1 MLLES
6 GRSVLAYPKLAA
18 FSIMLGQHRRETGAA
33 QVAEQTIR
41 FEDGAAY
48 ERMMGVWSRIAG
60 DIFLDWLA
68 PAPGLRWLDV
78 GCGNGAFTERI
89 VERCAPAEVQGI
101 DPSEGQLAYARARPA
116 LHQVQFQLGD
126 AMALPFPADR
136 FDAAVMALVLVFVP
150 DPAKAVSEMV
160 RVVRPGGTLAAYMW
174 DMMGGGFPLEPIFA
188 EIRAMGIGATMPMR
202 VEASR
207 IDALRDLWTAAGVE
221 AVEAREIRVERTF
234 TDFDDFWAA
243 CQGSASLA
251 ATLTRMAQ
259 ADIDRLKERVRACLP
274 AGAGGR
280 ITCSARANAV
290 KGRLPL

>member
-1 MLLES
+1 M
-6 GRSVLAYPKLAA
+6 
-18 FSIMLGQHRRETGAA
+18 
-33 QVAEQTIR
+33 AEQAIR
-41 FEDGAAY
+41 FDDGAAY
-48 ERMMGVWSRIAG
+48 ERLMGIWSRMAG

-101 DPSEGQLAYARARPA
+101 DPSEGQLAYARTRPA

-150 DPAKAVSEMV
+150 DPAKAISEMV
-160 RVVRPGGTLAAYMW
+160 RVVRPGGTLATYMW
-174 DMMGGGFPLEPIFA
+174 DMLGGGFPLEPIFA
-188 EIRAMGIGATMPMR
+188 EIRAMGISATTPAR

-221 AVEAREIRVERTF
+221 AVETREIRVERTF

-243 CQGSASLA
+243 CQGSVSLSSDHSAHGAGRHRPPQRRGAGTPACGRRRTHHLQRSRQCGEGALA
-251 ATLTRMAQ
+251 A
-259 ADIDRLKERVRACLP
+259 P
-274 AGAGGR
+274 A
-280 ITCSARANAV
+280 
-290 KGRLPL
+290 

>member
-1 MLLES
+1 M
-6 GRSVLAYPKLAA
+6 
-18 FSIMLGQHRRETGAA
+18 
-33 QVAEQTIR
+33 AEQTIR

-48 ERMMGVWSRIAG
+48 ERLMGIWSRMAG

-68 PAPGLRWLDV
+68 PPSGARWIDV

-89 VERCAPAEVQGI
+89 VERCAPAEVHGI
-101 DPSEGQLAYARARPA
+101 DPSEGQLAYARTRPA

-136 FDAAVMALVLVFVP
+136 FDAATMALVLVFVP
-150 DPAKAVSEMV
+150 EPAKAISEMV

-188 EIRAMGIGATMPMR
+188 EVRALGTSATMPAR

-207 IDALRDLWTAAGVE
+207 IDALRDLWIAAGVE
-221 AVEAREIRVERTF
+221 AVETREIRVERTF
-234 TDFDDFWAA
+234 ADFDDFWGAS
-243 CQGSASLA
+243 QGSASLR
-251 ATLTRMAQ
+251 ATTARMAQ
-259 ADIDRLKERVRACLP
+259 ADIDRLRQRVRACLS
-274 AGAGGR
+274 ADAGGR

-290 KGRLPL
+290 KGCLPL